1 MKHRSLPLL
10 GLLAV
15 IAASLALAGCS
26 GTSRKDAVVVAS
38 MIDSEGALLGKMIVA
53 MLESKKIPVVDKTE
67 FGTPDVLRRALEA
80 GEVHLVV
87 DYTGSGQ
94 YYHEGQDP
102 AVWSDPVRGYEATRN
117 LDAGK
122 GIVWLT
128 PSPANNTEALAVRR
142 DFALETGMK
151 SIPDLA
157 AYVNGGGD
165 ITLIC
170 SQTYADNPLGL
181 LGIEEAYGFKLRK
194 NQLVLLSSGNTA
206 EMLKALSEKTNNI
219 NVSLVY
225 GTDGA
230 LDKLDLVVLEDPE
243 SIPPVYLPAPVILET
258 ALKKF
263 PTIAGLLKPVFESLD
278 LVTLQKLNGAIAYD
292 GRSAAEVSREY
303 LVEKGFLKK

>member
-1 MKHRSLPLL
+1 MNHRNRLLL
-10 GLLAV
+10 GPVVMLAV
-15 IAASLALAGCS
+15 SLVLAGCS
-26 GTSRKDAVVVAS
+26 GTSQKDAVVVAS

-53 MLESKKIPVVDKTE
+53 LLEAKKIPVVDKTE
-67 FGTPDVLRRALEA
+67 FVTPDVLRRALEA
-80 GEVHLVV
+80 GEIQLVV

-102 AVWSDPVRGYEATRN
+102 AVWSDPVRGYETTRN

-122 GIVWLT
+122 GIIWLT
-128 PSPANNTEALAVRR
+128 PSPANNTEALAMRR
-142 DFALETGMK
+142 DFALEKGIS

-170 SQTYADNPLGL
+170 SQSYADNPLGL

-194 NQLVLLSSGNTA
+194 NQLVVLSSGNTA

-230 LDKLDLVVLEDPE
+230 LDSLDLVVLEDPK
-243 SIPPVYLPAPVILET
+243 SIPPVYLPTPVILEEFFLE
-258 ALKKF
+258 ASF
-263 PTIAGLLKPVFESLD
+263 PRLRSRKC
-278 LVTLQKLNGAIAYD
+278 KL
-292 GRSAAEVSREY
+292 
-303 LVEKGFLKK
+303 